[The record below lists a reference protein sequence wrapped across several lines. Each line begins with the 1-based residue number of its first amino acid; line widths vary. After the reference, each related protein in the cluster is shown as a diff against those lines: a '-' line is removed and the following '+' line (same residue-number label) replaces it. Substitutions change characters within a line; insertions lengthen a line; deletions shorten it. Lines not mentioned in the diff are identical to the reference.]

1 MASPDVLADWFSS
14 RTFTADDLDLQDL
27 IALKRVR
34 DVSVSLVLP
43 ARNEAETIYSVVE
56 SGMALAGQLVDEVV
70 VLDGGSTDGT
80 TGLAVAAGATVHQD
94 SEVLPHIGPA
104 LGKGDALWRS
114 LTVTSGD
121 IVAFVDTDIRNP
133 DPRFVWG
140 IIAPLLLDDAIGF
153 VKGFY
158 DRPLEI
164 GGVLQPSGGGRV
176 TELRAR
182 PLLNLFWPA
191 LAGMVQPLSGEYAGR
206 RDLLER
212 VPFFSG
218 YGVEIGLLIDI
229 LVDSGAD
236 AIAQVDVGKRI
247 HRNQD
252 LVTLSRMSFAIAHVA
267 LQRLSESG
275 RAQFGDVLETRYVQF
290 GRDDRGRM
298 VLRPGQ
304 VADTE
309 RPPIQNFADPGSAKH
324 VADRLRGP
332 GNLHG

>member
-1 MASPDVLADWFSS
+1 M
-14 RTFTADDLDLQDL
+14 
-27 IALKRVR
+27 
-34 DVSVSLVLP
+34 
-43 ARNEAETIYSVVE
+43 
-56 SGMALAGQLVDEVV
+56 
-70 VLDGGSTDGT
+70 
-80 TGLAVAAGATVHQD
+80 
-94 SEVLPHIGPA
+94 
-104 LGKGDALWRS
+104 
-114 LTVTSGD
+114 
-121 IVAFVDTDIRNP
+121 
-133 DPRFVWG
+133 
-140 IIAPLLLDDAIGF
+140 
-153 VKGFY
+153 
-158 DRPLEI
+158 
-164 GGVLQPSGGGRV
+164 
-176 TELRAR
+176 AR

-309 RPPIQNFADPGSAKH
+309 RPPIQSFADPGSAKH
-324 VADRLRGP
+324 VADRLRRP